1 MVRILLGPDCALADS
16 APPPSSVAAKQS
28 NIDVHRITIVIVYR
42 IAVVAPLNGRAAATG
57 EPLSGCPSHV
67 DNMHYVKACYSGGVR
82 MSVSRST
89 FQDSRRDR
97 KFMPSRS

>member
-1 MVRILLGPDCALADS
+1 MVRILLGADCALADN

-28 NIDVHRITIVIVYR
+28 NIDVDRITIVIVYR
-42 IAVVAPLNGRAAATG
+42 IAVVAPLNGRAAKTG
-57 EPLSGCPSHV
+57 EPLSGCTPHA
-67 DNMHYVKACYSGGVR
+67 DNTYYVKTRHSGGVR